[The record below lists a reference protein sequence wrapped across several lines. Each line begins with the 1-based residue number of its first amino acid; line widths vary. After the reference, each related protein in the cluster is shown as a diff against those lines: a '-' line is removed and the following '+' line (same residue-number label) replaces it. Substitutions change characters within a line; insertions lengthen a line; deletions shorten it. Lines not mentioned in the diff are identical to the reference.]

1 MKSASTMNGGRHRP
15 RALPALRFAP
25 HDIFDYGFEDELER
39 AAVGALISHHCPERQ
54 LGEVLPALAA
64 SSRSRKNEDQ

>member
-1 MKSASTMNGGRHRP
+1 MNGGRHLP

-39 AAVGALISHHCPERQ
+39 AAVAALISHHCPERQ
-54 LGEVLPALAA
+54 LGEVLPALAVGEVIVRHRA
-64 SSRSRKNEDQ
+64 ET